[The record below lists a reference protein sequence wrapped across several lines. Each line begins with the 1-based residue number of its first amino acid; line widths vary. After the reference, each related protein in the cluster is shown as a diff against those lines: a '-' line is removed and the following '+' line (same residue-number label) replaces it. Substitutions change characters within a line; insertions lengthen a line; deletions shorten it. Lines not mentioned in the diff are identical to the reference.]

1 MSRSE
6 RPSDARSAERGA
18 VGTAAGFRP
27 PTARLRLGR
36 PSDARSAERG
46 EPMPARLRVRRR
58 SLNAPRARRSLP
70 CCLRR
75 RRLQPADLPAA
86 FERRPSDAR
95 SAERGNYLCS
105 TPSSRDGV
113 EGVFCVSEG
122 ARQSGD
128 RAWRERAGPSPR
140 PRVPISIWLA
150 NGAKVGTLLWLGTFI
165 VWIVHGSATTFPNL
179 ITGTV
184 PKLRFPKCG
193 LANRRDGMRPLDTGG
208 IPSVRIGR
216 TE

>member
-1 MSRSE
+1 MRGRRSLAGGLWRRRLSLTDCPAAVEASEQRAERGARSEVSRSE

-86 FERRPSDAR
+86 FVRRPSDAR
-95 SAERGNYLCS
+95 SAERG
-105 TPSSRDGV
+105 
-113 EGVFCVSEG
+113 
-122 ARQSGD
+122 ARKLPVLD
-128 RAWRERAGPSPR
+128 
-140 PRVPISIWLA
+140 
-150 NGAKVGTLLWLGTFI
+150 
-165 VWIVHGSATTFPNL
+165 
-179 ITGTV
+179 TV
-184 PKLRFPKCG
+184 VTRWCRGRLLRFQGGTPVG
-193 LANRRDGMRPLDTGG
+193 RPC
-208 IPSVRIGR
+208 VA
-216 TE
+216 